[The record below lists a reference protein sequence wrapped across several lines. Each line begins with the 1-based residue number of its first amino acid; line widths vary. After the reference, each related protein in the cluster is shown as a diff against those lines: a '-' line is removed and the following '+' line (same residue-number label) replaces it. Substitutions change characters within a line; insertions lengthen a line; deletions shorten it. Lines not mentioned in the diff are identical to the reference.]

1 MKKFFACIAAV
12 AAMGSVA
19 ACGSDDDDATSATP
33 AASATTGATAPTGG
47 FSGATK
53 LPSGKV
59 GVLQVNAQSE
69 RIQIWGKTAE
79 DALSKVGWEAEVIDG
94 KGDPAA
100 WAQAM
105 TTFTNAKVD
114 GIITFAIDPAAILPQ
129 LKAAKEAG
137 IPVITAGITV
147 DGPGKDLYAAS
158 YAPPDGKFGAMLAD
172 YLKEKF
178 PAGTEYVD
186 QDLTAVSGAH
196 ALITAGDPL
205 MKAAGFE
212 LVGTKDL
219 NPADLV
225 PQTSKAA
232 VDLTSGNPDAKI
244 MLTCCD
250 FAPPI
255 VVPALKQAGKDS
267 VTVAARYDNPSNLDL
282 IRSGAPVVIA
292 AADSDQSVLI
302 AIDQLLAKKASGT
315 AIDPKADAGKYE
327 FKMVDKATVPA
338 DGLVFDPADQI
349 AAAVK
354 EWQAEYSR

>member
-1 MKKFFACIAAV
+1 MKRYMTWVAAV
-12 AAMGSVA
+12 AAAGSVG
-19 ACGSDDDDATSATP
+19 ACGSSDSGSTSSTP
-33 AASATTGATAPTGG
+33 AAAGTTPAAGSAGG
-47 FSGATK
+47 FTGSTK

-79 DALSKVGWEAEVIDG
+79 SALSKVGWKSEVIDG

-105 TTFTNAKVD
+105 TTFINEKVD
-114 GIITFAIDPAAILPQ
+114 GIVTFAIDPAAILPQ
-129 LKAAKEAG
+129 LKAAKAAG

-147 DGPGKDLYAAS
+147 DGPGKDLYAAN
-158 YAPPDGKFGAMLAD
+158 YAPPDEKFGALLAD
-172 YLKEKF
+172 YLKTKF
-178 PAGTEYVD
+178 PSGTEYVD

-196 ALITAGDPL
+196 ALITGGDPL
-205 MKAAGFE
+205 MKAAGFK

-232 VDLTSGNPDAKI
+232 VDLTAGHPNAKI

-255 VVPALKQAGKDS
+255 VVPALKQAGRDK
-267 VTVAARYDNPSNLDL
+267 VTIAARYDNPSSMAL
-282 IRSGAPVVIA
+282 IRQGAPVVIA

-302 AIDQLLAKKASGT
+302 AIGQLLAKKASGT
-315 AIDPKADAGKYE
+315 AVDPKADAGKYS
-327 FKMVDKATVPA
+327 FKMVDKATVPPK
-338 DGLVFDPADQI
+338 GFVYDPATQI

-354 EWQAEYSR
+354 QWESEYA